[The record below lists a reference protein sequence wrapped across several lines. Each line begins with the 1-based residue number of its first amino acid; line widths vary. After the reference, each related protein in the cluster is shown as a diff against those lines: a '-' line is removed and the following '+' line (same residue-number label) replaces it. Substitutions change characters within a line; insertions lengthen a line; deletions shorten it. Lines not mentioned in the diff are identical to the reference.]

1 MVGHREAVLV
11 PHAVEREVDDLHGV
25 VVAVGN
31 REAVLVPHAVER
43 EVDDLHGLAVVDAAE
58 VPASCVVRAYLL
70 LGRGA
75 LLLEA
80 QIRGRAAGVGT
91 RAGRARTSR
100 PERRGDRYCRAG
112 RRGSEASPQL
122 AKADDWEVI
131 ITG

>member
-1 MVGHREAVLV
+1 MVGH
-11 PHAVEREVDDLHGV
+11 
-25 VVAVGN
+25 

-122 AKADDWEVI
+122 AKADDCPYNPRKLMIGKWLLLAEAALRWHLVAVCYW
-131 ITG
+131 